1 MLGVQVL
8 AFNGLASRHER
19 LRNDLSTE
27 HATGTVRRPEV
38 GGDKRLEATHAR
50 DGRDGQRLADRH
62 ERVGHVRDALRSL
75 RFRVGAEGRRAG
87 REWAVLDG
95 GVDDGSA
102 GRSHE

>member
-8 AFNGLASRHER
+8 ALYRLARRHER
-19 LRNDLSTE
+19 LRNDLATE
-27 HATGTVRRPEV
+27 HATGAERRPEV
-38 GGDKRLEATHAR
+38 GRDERLKAAHAR